1 MRVCVVLMALLLFSG
16 ASLSQPAGVISQET
30 EEAREDTTYVV
41 DLRAWRR
48 LSPDDFIPGALDP
61 FLGGLGLADA
71 NTLRLTVHENGGGIS
86 IEWDQRREPGRMQMI
101 QIAKERS
108 ATHADTAMWEIHG
121 RGLDTLLSALIRTGL
136 ESGGEEGARSQSD
149 RALIARKSILQA
161 LGEACEDFVLVRT
174 EDGRW
179 GLVARFQ
186 PAVRALSV
194 RSALERVFK
203 GTPSRID
210 DDGGFSMTLGPYS
223 ISGRESAPVIDL
235 LDHASGPALVIALT
249 TEDAE
254 GVARAWGS
262 D

>member
-16 ASLSQPAGVISQET
+16 ASLSQPAGVVSQEA
-30 EEAREDTTYVV
+30 EEAGEDTTYVV

-86 IEWDQRREPGRMQMI
+86 IQWDQRREPGRMQTLE
-101 QIAKERS
+101 IAKGRS
-108 ATHADTAMWEIHG
+108 AAHANATMWEIHG
-121 RGLDTLLSALIRTGL
+121 SGLDTLLAALIRAGF

-161 LGEACEDFVLVRT
+161 LDEACVDFVLVRT
-174 EDGRW
+174 EEGRC

-194 RSALERVFK
+194 RSALERIFK
-203 GTPSRID
+203 GTPTRID

-223 ISGRESAPVIDL
+223 ISGREYAPVIDL